1 VNEKLKQV
9 WAAAAC
15 VESLQAEMDQA
26 QAALSH
32 AVADALRAG
41 APPEKVGAAASLTL
55 PEMERRV
62 RLLQAFSVEG
72 LPA

>member
-1 VNEKLKQV
+1 VNEKIKQV

-32 AVADALRAG
+32 AIADALAAG
-41 APPEKVGAAASLTL
+41 APPEGVGAAANLTL
-55 PEMERRV
+55 PELERRV
-62 RLLQAFSVEG
+62 RLLQTFFVPG
-72 LPA
+72 IPV

>member
-1 VNEKLKQV
+1 MNEKIKQV

-32 AVADALRAG
+32 AVADALDAG
-41 APPEKVGAAASLTL
+41 VPPEGVVVAANLTL
-55 PEMERRV
+55 PELERRV
-62 RLLQAFSVEG
+62 RLLHS
-72 LPA
+72 LPVPGVPG

>member
-1 VNEKLKQV
+1 MNEKIKQV

-32 AVADALRAG
+32 AVADALAAG
-41 APPEKVGAAASLTL
+41 APPEGVSAAASLTV
-55 PEMERRV
+55 PEVEQRA
-62 RLLQAFSVEG
+62 RLLHALAAPG
-72 LPA
+72 LPC